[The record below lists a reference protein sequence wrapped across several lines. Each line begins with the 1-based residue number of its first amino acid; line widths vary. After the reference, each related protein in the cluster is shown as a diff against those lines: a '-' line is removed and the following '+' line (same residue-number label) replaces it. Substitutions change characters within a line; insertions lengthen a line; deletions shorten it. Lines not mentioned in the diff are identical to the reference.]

1 MLNNNHLIIS
11 LHLKPAIHDPDTSF
25 ADPVTF
31 FMSDVLI
38 FVPSI
43 KNKYSEME
51 TKKVWFVTGASKGLG
66 FELVKKLLSEGYRV
80 AATSRTVGSLAASF
94 GEASEQFL
102 PLGMNITDNNDVKYS
117 LARTVEH
124 FGKVDVIV
132 NNAGYGQLGT
142 LEELTD
148 EEARANFDVN
158 VFGSLNVIRNAMP
171 YLRKQQSGNI
181 FNISSIGGYAG
192 NFPGWGIYCSTKFA
206 VAGFT
211 EALAEEAKAFGIHAT
226 VVYPGYFRTDF
237 LTRESA
243 KTPAYTIEAYESA
256 RNSEQAHLKEINGN
270 QPNDPVK
277 AADALIA
284 LSKEQDPPVHFL
296 LGIETNEFLTNKIE
310 AMTKDAQ
317 NWKSLTESTA
327 L

>member
-1 MLNNNHLIIS
+1 
-11 LHLKPAIHDPDTSF
+11 
-25 ADPVTF
+25 
-31 FMSDVLI
+31 
-38 FVPSI
+38 
-43 KNKYSEME
+43 ME

-80 AATSRTVGSLAASF
+80 AATSRTADALVSSF
-94 GEASEQFL
+94 GEASESFL
-102 PLGMNITDNNDVKYS
+102 PLEMNITDNNNVKW
-117 LARTVEH
+117 AVAKTAEH
-124 FGKVDVIV
+124 FGNLDVIV
-132 NNAGYGQLGT
+132 NNAGYGQIGT

-171 YLRKQQSGNI
+171 YLREQKSGNI

-211 EALAEEAKAFGIHAT
+211 EALAEEAKSFGIHAT

-237 LTRESA
+237 LTQESA
-243 KTPAYTIEAYESA
+243 KTPAQTIEAYESA
-256 RNSEQAHLKEINGN
+256 RNSEQAHLNEINGN

-284 LSKEQDPPVHFL
+284 LSKEQNPPVHFL
-296 LGIETNEFLTNKIE
+296 LGIETNGFLNSKIE
-310 AMTKDAQ
+310 AITKDAE
-317 NWKSLTESTA
+317 NWKDLTESTA

>member
-1 MLNNNHLIIS
+1 
-11 LHLKPAIHDPDTSF
+11 
-25 ADPVTF
+25 
-31 FMSDVLI
+31 
-38 FVPSI
+38 
-43 KNKYSEME
+43 ME

-66 FELVKKLLSEGYRV
+66 YELVRKLLSEGFRV
-80 AATSRTVGSLAASF
+80 AATSRTVDALISSF
-94 GEASEQFL
+94 GESSEHFL
-102 PLGMNITDNNDVKYS
+102 PLGMDITSNDDVKSS

-124 FGKVDVIV
+124 FGTVDVIV
-132 NNAGYGQLGT
+132 NNAGYGQIGT

-148 EEARANFDVN
+148 EEAKANFDVN

-171 YLRKQQSGNI
+171 YLREQQSGNI

-211 EALAEEAKAFGIHAT
+211 EALAEEAKAFGVHAT

-237 LTRESA
+237 LTQESA
-243 KTPAYTIEAYESA
+243 KTPAHTIAAYESA
-256 RNSEQAHLKEINGN
+256 RNSEQAHLNDINGN

-277 AADALIA
+277 AAEALIE
-284 LSKEQDPPVHFL
+284 LSKAQHPPVHFL
-296 LGIETNEFLTNKIE
+296 LGIETHEFLNSKMATLK
-310 AMTKDAQ
+310 KDAE

-327 L
+327 I